1 MPPAPE
7 LAVEVGLD
15 LGRRL
20 AERGVLVRRH
30 AFDPELRSGRP
41 CVMLPTVMLRGAQR
55 LAQPLH
61 LRLGLEPQR
70 IVGLDAQ
77 HEVHAAL
84 QVEPELQRL
93 VDQPRRAPVMP

>member
-1 MPPAPE
+1 MPR
-7 LAVEVGLD
+7 GL
-15 LGRRL
+15 
-20 AERGVLVRRH
+20 
-30 AFDPELRSGRP
+30 
-41 CVMLPTVMLRGAQR
+41 QR

-84 QVEPELQRL
+84 QVEPELQL
-93 VDQPRRAPVMP
+93 PSISQPATVMPSAPPRSGRRRPPPKTTRTARMVMISSADSS